1 MSYEI
6 NSLKLMV
13 NKRHVGYSPLM
24 SMKLFHIWYFVVQCK
39 GMGGTMDLQIEGNK
53 DKNFEH
59 DFSYGK
65 IGLTKYFDMV
75 FGSH

>member
-1 MSYEI
+1 
-6 NSLKLMV
+6 
-13 NKRHVGYSPLM
+13 
-24 SMKLFHIWYFVVQCK
+24 
-39 GMGGTMDLQIEGNK
+39 MGGTMDLQIEGNK